1 MDELVQKTFD
11 LLASGE
17 DAGDIKGLGR
27 KLLYGCFDAGADPDP
42 ERRLAALRVA
52 TNLTPSDRVRVID
65 ALIRDPDPRV
75 RRYAF
80 NLAVA
85 CEMQGIEALR
95 TAVNADDAD
104 LAVDALSLIVR
115 QLDQPSSMHARAWLR
130 HSDPR
135 VRAGAAMLL
144 GNIAGPAM
152 AVHLGRV
159 AEADPIASVRQI
171 AAEAVSRCTGEE
183 PKLQPE
189 NFWEAGGV
197 DLEIDL
203 RPVGQ
208 APAPNPQDA
217 PPVPPRRSSENLST
231 IYPDLDEDEDSEELD
246 ASQNTLVP
254 QADEGV
260 EEVREATPRDWR
272 EPAAMPTTL
281 PSEPMALIKLYGMV
295 RTEDQAAVL
304 AAFQGTDAGEQ
315 SRALNGWSPGSDAVA
330 GRGIALTIKALGSK
344 THASMLRVMLR
355 EPEAGVRAG
364 AAEAI
369 GATGTLSMIPQ
380 LSQLLQDSDS
390 DVRVAAVRA
399 LSELLSRMERYA
411 MLKDR
416 LGPMTTDS
424 DEAVKAAAEE
434 AIAALP

>member
-17 DAGDIKGLGR
+17 DAGDLKGLGR

-52 TNLTPSDRVRVID
+52 ANLTPSDRIRVID
-65 ALIRDPDPRV
+65 ALIRDTDPRV

-95 TAVNADDAD
+95 TAVNADDTD

-115 QLDQPSSMHARAWLR
+115 QLDQPSSMHARSWLR

-152 AVHLGRV
+152 AVHLGRI

-183 PKLQPE
+183 PKLQPQ

-203 RPVGQ
+203 TPVGQ
-208 APAPNPQDA
+208 VRTVAPEDA
-217 PPVPPRRSSENLST
+217 PPPPIRASQNLST
-231 IYPDLDEDEDSEELD
+231 IYPELDEDEVSEELE
-246 ASQNTLVP
+246 APQNTLVP
-254 QADEGV
+254 QAEAGA
-260 EEVREATPRDWR
+260 EEVRDATPRDWR
-272 EPAAMPTTL
+272 EPAAMPTEL
-281 PSEPMALIKLYGMV
+281 PSEPVALVKLYGMV
-295 RTEDQAAVL
+295 RVEDQPTVL

-315 SRALNGWSPGSDAVA
+315 ARALSGWSPGADATA
-330 GRGIALTIKALGSK
+330 GRGIALVIKALGSK

-355 EPEAGVRAG
+355 ESEAGVRAG

-380 LSQLLQDSDS
+380 LSQLLGDSDS

-399 LSELLSRMERYA
+399 LGELLGRMERYA

-416 LGPMTTDS
+416 LAPMASDS
-424 DEAVKAAAEE
+424 DASVKAAAEE
-434 AIAALP
+434 VLAAIP